1 MAERLHFVPE
11 AIKLVLDRTRVVA
24 HLEPQSSM
32 SLSTVWA
39 WLHRAYTADSR
50 KGISSFLL
58 ENKRELEPLRASG
71 RIRTET

>member
-1 MAERLHFVPE
+1 MPE

-24 HLEPQSSM
+24 HLERQSSM

-39 WLHRAYTADSR
+39 CPRRAYTADSR
-50 KGISSFLL
+50 KGIGSFPL

-71 RIRTET
+71 GIRTGT